1 MKAEQFKVFKKRTI
15 SYRIPCKK
23 STLIECVGTSEWL
36 ISDHGR
42 IILKHYREDNSLMSE
57 REVNQFW
64 KGRVG
69 SPKMLGIPTGE
80 YVHRLVAQNF
90 MENPNNHRFVE
101 HIDGNRENN
110 HVDNLQWTAKAFRP
124 TISEG
129 RKQRV
134 DVGIKRK

>member
-1 MKAEQFKVFKKRTI
+1 MKAEQFKVFKRKPI
-15 SYRIPCKK
+15 SYRIPTSKGNL
-23 STLIECVGTSEWL
+23 TECVGTTEWL

-42 IILKHYREDNSLMSE
+42 VIVKHYREDNSLMSE

-64 KGRVG
+64 KGRVQ

-90 MENPNNHRFVE
+90 MENPHNYRFVE

-124 TISEG
+124 TVAQG

-134 DVGIKRK
+134 DAGTPRK

>member
-1 MKAEQFKVFKKRTI
+1 MEQFKVFKKKQI
-15 SYRIPCKK
+15 NYRIPQSNGTK
-23 STLIECVGTSEWL
+23 TELVGLSEWL

-42 IILKHYREDNSLMSE
+42 VILKHYREDNSLISE
-57 REVNQFW
+57 REVRQFW

-90 MENPNNHRFVE
+90 MENPNQLRFVE
-101 HIDGNRENN
+101 HIDGDRENN

-124 TISEG
+124 TLEQG
-129 RKQRV
+129 RKQRA
-134 DVGIKRK
+134 DIGIKRS